1 VSSAA
6 SSIDVGPIAAEDTW
20 PLRKRVLRPHQEGD
34 AVVLGGDDDP
44 RAAHLG
50 ARDGS
55 GAIVGIATISP
66 QDCPWA
72 PDRPGAWRL
81 RGMATADELR
91 GRGVGALVL
100 DAAVRHA
107 RAHGAVVIWCNARV
121 GALDFYGRAGFI
133 AAGERYVDPLLGPH
147 VPMQLDL
154 EGDRSG

>member
-1 VSSAA
+1 MTSAA
-6 SSIDVGPIAAEDTW
+6 SSIDVGPIAAQDTW

-50 ARDGS
+50 ARDADGT
-55 GAIVGIATISP
+55 IVGIATISP

-72 PDRPGAWRL
+72 PDRAGAWRL

-107 RAHGAVVIWCNARV
+107 RRHGAGLVWCNARV
-121 GALDFYGRAGFI
+121 GALRLLRPRGLRGSGRALRRPAPRPARPD
-133 AAGERYVDPLLGPH
+133 AARPGR
-147 VPMQLDL
+147 
-154 EGDRSG
+154 

>member
-6 SSIDVGPIAAEDTW
+6 SSIDVVPIAAQDTW

-34 AVVLGGDDDP
+34 AVVLGGDDDQ

-50 ARDGS
+50 ARDADGT
-55 GAIVGIATISP
+55 IVGIATISP

-100 DAAVRHA
+100 GAAVRHA
-107 RAHGAVVIWCNARV
+107 RGHGAGLVWCNARV
-121 GALDFYGRAGFI
+121 GALAFYTRAGFV